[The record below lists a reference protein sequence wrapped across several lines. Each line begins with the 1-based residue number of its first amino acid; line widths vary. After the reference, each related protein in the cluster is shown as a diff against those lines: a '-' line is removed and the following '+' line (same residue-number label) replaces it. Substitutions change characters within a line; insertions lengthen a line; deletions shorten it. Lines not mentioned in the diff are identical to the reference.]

1 MKDELLEFRQLIEMV
16 SKQYGAYDVY
26 GMGIIGKE
34 DKFSTV
40 KSIVDKIDMKK
51 SVGIV
56 RILMDDYV
64 ETLLKDGYSVEKI
77 EAFIPLDLYIS
88 KDWILNDRKTNTH
101 NITKKDVLL
110 DIVPASLMLYAYEK
124 EKCQDYIEDDSLT
137 EKFIGNV
144 KYSDFVKEFEKC
156 GYEVFPRTFDELFE
170 QDILKDISG
179 FSISK
184 TVSKNKKLKK

>member
-56 RILMDDYV
+56 RILMDD
-64 ETLLKDGYSVEKI
+64 
-77 EAFIPLDLYIS
+77 
-88 KDWILNDRKTNTH
+88 
-101 NITKKDVLL
+101 
-110 DIVPASLMLYAYEK
+110 
-124 EKCQDYIEDDSLT
+124 
-137 EKFIGNV
+137 
-144 KYSDFVKEFEKC
+144 
-156 GYEVFPRTFDELFE
+156 
-170 QDILKDISG
+170 
-179 FSISK
+179 
-184 TVSKNKKLKK
+184 